1 MKRVLF
7 NHRTH
12 TGKAYYHYLLK
23 GDEYVACAVY
33 AEYDLKYFKRWC
45 KTQREV
51 WGKYPDA
58 RFVEKHWTLA
68 DHNAYHAELVTKSNL
83 AKQEE

>member
-68 DHNAYHAELVTKSNL
+68 EHNAYHVELVTKSNL

>member
-1 MKRVLF
+1 MDRVLF

-33 AEYDLKYFKRWC
+33 AEYDLKYFKWWC

-68 DHNAYHAELVTKSNL
+68 EHNAYHVELVTKSNL

>member
-1 MKRVLF
+1 MNRVLF

-12 TGKAYYHYLLK
+12 TGKAYYHYLFK
-23 GDEYVACAVY
+23 GDEYVSCAVY

-68 DHNAYHAELVTKSNL
+68 EHNAYHVELVTKSNL

>member
-12 TGKAYYHYLLK
+12 TGKAYYHYLIK
-23 GDEYVACAVY
+23 GNEYVACAVY

>member
-1 MKRVLF
+1 MNRVLF

-68 DHNAYHAELVTKSNL
+68 EHNAYHVKLVTKSNL

>member
-1 MKRVLF
+1 MNRVLF

-68 DHNAYHAELVTKSNL
+68 EHNAYHAELVTKSNL

>member
-83 AKQEE
+83 AKQEV

>member
-45 KTQREV
+45 KTRREV

-83 AKQEE
+83 AKQEV

>member
-1 MKRVLF
+1 MNRVLF

-12 TGKAYYHYLLK
+12 TGKAYYHYLIK
-23 GDEYVACAVY
+23 GNEYVACAVY

-68 DHNAYHAELVTKSNL
+68 DHNAYHAELVNKSNL